1 MRPGFPRP
9 HESIIWG
16 GSAVA
21 GAATN
26 ARQTADAAR
35 HATRTGKLAA
45 GAATNARDAA
55 LPTRATARSIE
66 LPAGPAVAAGI
77 APTATRVL
85 LVDNV
90 SGDRTRRPTNVGLSC
105 RHGHHGYRSS
115 NSPTN
120 NKRFHEI
127 EFRYHGAIY
136 TPFYTGIKHSS

>member
-1 MRPGFPRP
+1 
-9 HESIIWG
+9 
-16 GSAVA
+16 VA

-55 LPTRATARSIE
+55 LPTRAAARAIE
-66 LPAGPAVAAGI
+66 LAAGATVAVGI
-77 APTATRVL
+77 AATATRVL

-90 SGDRTRRPTNVGLSC
+90 SGDRTRRPTNVGLGC
-105 RHGHHGYRSS
+105 RHRHHSYRSS
-115 NSPTN
+115 NSSTN
-120 NKRFHEI
+120 NQRFQEI
-127 EFRYHGAIY
+127 EFRYHGGIY

>member
-1 MRPGFPRP
+1 L
-9 HESIIWG
+9 G

-55 LPTRATARSIE
+55 LPARPAARAVE
-66 LPAGPAVAAGI
+66 LAAGATVAAGI
-77 APTATRVL
+77 AATATRVL

-90 SGDRTRRPTNVGLSC
+90 SGYRIRRPTNVGLSC

-127 EFRYHGAIY
+127 EFRYHARSC
-136 TPFYTGIKHSS
+136 TPDYAGPKHSF